1 MKKHLILAFTLAL
14 TPSLYAE
21 GPADDVKAAA
31 KKLATDGSYT
41 WTTTSPG
48 RDGGQ
53 GGMSVEGKT
62 DKTGVALITTKFG
75 DRTSETVIK
84 AGKAAVKT
92 DEGWKSGEELAAAG
106 PGGAGG
112 GGGGRRGGGGFAAR
126 MAETFKAPAAEAETL
141 AAGAKELKKDGDV
154 ISGDLTEEAAKE
166 RLSFGGRRRGGDN
179 NNSPP
184 PGPANAKG
192 NVKFWIKDGV
202 LAKYEVTLSGTF
214 EFNGQSRDI
223 NRTSITEIKP
233 VGTAALEIP
242 AEAAAK
248 LSGKAAEEP
257 KTEKPAEAPKTE
269 APKTDDKK

>member
-1 MKKHLILAFTLAL
+1 MNKHLIFAFTLAL
-14 TPSLYAE
+14 TPALYAE
-21 GPADDVKAAA
+21 GPADDIKAAI
-31 KKLATDGSYT
+31 KKLTDDGSYT
-41 WTTTSPG
+41 WTSSSPG

-62 DKTGVALITTKFG
+62 DKSGAALLTTKFG

-84 AGKAAVKT
+84 GGKAAVKT
-92 DEGWKSGEELAAAG
+92 DDGWKSGEELAAAG

-112 GGGGRRGGGGFAAR
+112 GAGGGGGRRGGGGFAGR
-126 MAETFKAPAAEAETL
+126 MAENFKAPAAEAETL
-141 AAGAKELKKDGDV
+141 AAGVKELKKDGDV

-192 NVKFWIKDGV
+192 SVKFWIKDGV

-214 EFNGQSRDI
+214 DFNGQSRDI
-223 NRTSITEIKP
+223 NRTTTTEIKP

-248 LSGKAAEEP
+248 LSGKAAETP
-257 KTEKPAEAPKTE
+257 KTEKPAEAPKVE
-269 APKTDDKK
+269 EKK